1 MSAKILAAASSATGM
16 ALSHNGRWLAVT
28 TFDNGTFLVSVADL
42 LAGIADPVLGL
53 LEDGTSG
60 QIEAAFSV
68 DDRYLFVADENSAQV
83 SVFDVERAV
92 GSGFNSAHVAIGQAL
107 LSP

>member
-53 LEDGTSG
+53 LKDGTSG